1 MPRVYLSLGSNIDR
15 ELHLRAAYRLLAEK
29 YGRLLVSSV
38 YESESVG
45 FSGDHFFNLVIGIDT
60 DRPVGELAADMRA
73 IEEANGRSRVGP
85 KFSSRTL
92 DIDVLTYGAL
102 TGIIEGIALP
112 RDEILK
118 NAFVLQPLAE
128 IAGGELHPQTGKTFA
143 QHWDAYDKV
152 HQKLWKVP
160 FSW

>member
-15 ELHLRAAYRLLAEK
+15 ELHLRAAYRALSAAYGELL
-29 YGRLLVSSV
+29 LSSV

-60 DRPVGELAADMRA
+60 DCSVGELAAALRA
-73 IEEANGRSRVGP
+73 IEEANGRSRSGP

-92 DIDVLTYGAL
+92 DIDVLTYGDAH
-102 TGIIEGIALP
+102 GVIDGVKLP
-112 RDEILK
+112 RAETLK

-128 IAGGELHPQTGKTFA
+128 IAGGEHHPVTGKTYA
-143 QHWDAYDKV
+143 EHWAEYDKAK
-152 HQKLWKVP
+152 QKLWAVP